1 MNLRRGLF
9 RLWIV
14 GSALFVL
21 AVAFLNYS
29 DIEEEFE
36 DAASVILLPV
46 PDPEVIKRFQEGS
59 LKPVTDPALIKRFQ
73 ALGKRGKSGS
83 HRLRHS
89 ASGASS
95 WFISIV
101 GFVWVRCYTAL
112 SMEPAH
118 LARLCPWP
126 LHKRLLP
133 VQRFQPP
140 YRTLLT

>member
-59 LKPVTDPALIKRFQ
+59 LKPVTDPALIKRLERTPSPWASVGRVAAIAFGIPL
-73 ALGKRGKSGS
+73 AVLVLG
-83 HRLRHS
+83 
-89 ASGASS
+89 SS
-95 WFISIV
+95 LLW
-101 GFVWVRCYTAL
+101 AL
-112 SMEPAH
+112 SGFAVTRH
-118 LARLCPWP
+118 
-126 LHKRLLP
+126 
-133 VQRFQPP
+133 
-140 YRTLLT
+140 